1 MRDVPLPTLPLSGL
15 YLPRRAGLP
24 PAATETPP
32 ASRAARGGREAQRF
46 GVHWAQG
53 QREVREAQRLRY
65 QVFVEEMGA
74 RISPPPGAPA
84 GHDVDMFDAYCE
96 HLVVRAEAGGGGPGP
111 VIGTYRVMT
120 PQAAARLG
128 GWYSESE
135 FDLTR
140 LRHLT
145 PRIAELG
152 RSCVHADHRQGAVIL
167 ALWGGLG
174 SFMLRHKLDTVIG
187 CASISMRD
195 GGDVAASLW
204 HQLRQSHLA
213 PIEYQVQPRLALPL
227 DDLRHDLD
235 VEPPALIKG
244 YLRCGAKVLG
254 PPAWDPEFN
263 TADLPLMLRLS
274 DLPAKYRRH
283 FLGDEGLAD

>member
-1 MRDVPLPTLPLSGL
+1 VSAADG
-15 YLPRRAGLP
+15 AAP
-24 PAATETPP
+24 PQARE
-32 ASRAARGGREAQRF
+32 AARF
-46 GVHWAQG
+46 SVHWAQG
-53 QREVREAQRLRY
+53 QREIREAQRLRHD
-65 QVFVEEMGA
+65 VFVEEMGA
-74 RISPPPGAPA
+74 RIQPPPGAPA
-84 GHDVDMFDAYCE
+84 GHDIDMFDPYCE
-96 HLVVRAEAGGGGPGP
+96 HLVVRSDAGA
-111 VIGTYRVMT
+111 VIGTYRVLT
-120 PQAAARLG
+120 PQSAARLG
-128 GWYSESE
+128 GWYSDTE

-152 RSCVHADHRQGAVIL
+152 RSCVHPDHRNGAVIM
-167 ALWGGLG
+167 ALWSGLG
-174 SFMLRHKLDTVIG
+174 GFMLRHKLDTVIG

-204 HQLRQSHLA
+204 HQLQQQHLA

-227 DDLRHDLD
+227 DDLRHDLE

-283 FLGDEGLAD
+283 FLGDAEAVA